1 MGNLPSHPG
10 RKSLGLVSHV
20 LVHKKLLLTR
30 APGVVII
37 GLYIG
42 LLPENQGYQ
51 SYLFPN
57 RTFLFLRIFLPLSY
71 PLTNLNSCHTKLLQI
86 RFNSSLLCT
95 VHFQDEPSAD
105 NVLFNVNNII
115 SRTCYNPTMLIMKSS
130 TLQIAKYI
138 LSN

>member
-86 RFNSSLLCT
+86 RFNSSML
-95 VHFQDEPSAD
+95 HFQDEPSAD

-115 SRTCYNPTMLIMKSS
+115 SRTCYNPNMLLMKSS